1 MHKPTHGR
9 YQCLHRN
16 RLAANMQK
24 PSHTKKRAHLT
35 NWNSI
40 KILFFALILPIK
52 ATGDRT
58 VKLTNGIETIF
69 YHFFPEGWTFF
80 CFKSRVHLWQTV
92 ISAARQLK
100 VKNAGWMHTNTQHN
114 TSGKEHYL
122 LLHNSPV
129 HSMPHQWQ
137 LKPCDLAYFFV
148 TTGLP
153 TTLTCYKVASQSS
166 KRHAGGNVPFFFS
179 IRLTRSRAN

>member
-1 MHKPTHGR
+1 
-9 YQCLHRN
+9 
-16 RLAANMQK
+16 
-24 PSHTKKRAHLT
+24 
-35 NWNSI
+35 
-40 KILFFALILPIK
+40 
-52 ATGDRT
+52 
-58 VKLTNGIETIF
+58 
-69 YHFFPEGWTFF
+69 
-80 CFKSRVHLWQTV
+80 
-92 ISAARQLK
+92 
-100 VKNAGWMHTNTQHN
+100 MHTNTQHN

-166 KRHAGGNVPFFFS
+166 KRHAGGNVPFFFFNQINTFTRQLILS
-179 IRLTRSRAN
+179 IENLVLSHFLYLQNRENHTAAEQRNFHSSVSFVEFTKCGLQVRNLHRNVKC

>member
-24 PSHTKKRAHLT
+24 PSHTKKRAHLRD
-35 NWNSI
+35 WNSI
-40 KILFFALILPIK
+40 KILFCPHFTNK
-52 ATGDRT
+52 GDRRHRT
-58 VKLTNGIETIF
+58 VKFTDGIETIF

-92 ISAARQLK
+92 ISAARQLQ

-122 LLHNSPV
+122 SFHSSPA

-137 LKPCDLAYFFV
+137 LKPCDLACFFV
-148 TTGLP
+148 ATGLP
-153 TTLTCYKVASQSS
+153 TTLICYKVASQWKNLCASS
-166 KRHAGGNVPFFFS
+166 KSHAGGNVPFFFQS
-179 IRLTRSRAN
+179 D